1 MTSFDR
7 THDQTPPSSRQ
18 SKRGRSP
25 ETQART
31 QGPRPAVPLD
41 RFADQSHGAGCNASN
56 RSSADRRES
65 SPGAILDYSIG
76 DGHLRIEI
84 KGVLDLRC
92 AFALL
97 LIVKAVD
104 DSIRSCVLDASE
116 VEQVFDSGIAALI
129 LAANALTKIGVGQ
142 VEICGLERDSIVL
155 KPFVH

>member
-18 SKRGRSP
+18 SKRSRSP
-25 ETQART
+25 ETQVRT
-31 QGPRPAVPLD
+31 QGPRPTVPLD
-41 RFADQSHGAGCNASN
+41 RVVAQSHGARCDAIN
-56 RSSADRRES
+56 RGSPDRQEP

-129 LAANALTKIGVGQ
+129 LAANALTDIGVGQ
-142 VEICGLERDSIVL
+142 VEICGLDRDSIIL